1 MKKRTYALSTRE
13 VRRRVG
19 PNSPLTPQGKE
30 KFKAAIQQGKV
41 KVKRG
46 IP

>member
-1 MKKRTYALSTRE
+1 MPKRKYALSTRE

-19 PNSPLTPQGKE
+19 PDSPLTPKGKE
-30 KFKAAIQQGKV
+30 KFKMAIQRGEV